1 MSAKTGPDEGVRALW
16 VTDAVVAAMLGVH
29 RSTIWRWLDGELI
42 PAPRRV
48 GRRTFWSREE
58 IELFARCTSMSEF
71 RRLRRADG
79 PRSASGA
86 RGREAAEK

>member
-1 MSAKTGPDEGVRALW
+1 MSAKSGPEEGVRALW

-42 PAPRRV
+42 PAPRRI
-48 GRRTFWSREE
+48 GRRTLWSREE
-58 IELFARCTSMSEF
+58 IELFARCTSMAEF
-71 RRLRRADG
+71 RRLRRVEG

-86 RGREAAEK
+86 RGREAADN